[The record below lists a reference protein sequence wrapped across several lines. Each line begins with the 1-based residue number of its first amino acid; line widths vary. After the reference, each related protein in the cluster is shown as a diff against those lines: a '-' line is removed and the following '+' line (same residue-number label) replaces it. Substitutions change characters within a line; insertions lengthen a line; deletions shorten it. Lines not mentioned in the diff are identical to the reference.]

1 MYNLAA
7 KYIEKKITTPPNLG
21 IILGSGLSEIAD
33 FVNNPIIIEY
43 KNIPNF
49 PISTVKGHKGRF
61 VVGNL
66 ANREVIIMQG
76 RFHYYE
82 GYNPAQIALPVR
94 VMAQLGVKTLII
106 TNAAGGINP
115 KFKPGDLMIIRD
127 HINISGINPLRGE
140 NDDSL
145 GPRFP
150 DMTNAYTP
158 ELRKKMH
165 SIASKLSIPIHEGVY
180 SLMLGPS
187 YETPAE
193 IKMLSLMG
201 ADAVG
206 MSTVPEVIAAVHC
219 GINVVGISCIT
230 NMAAGILDKPL
241 SHEEVICTADMTKDL
256 LRNLIMNFIEQL

>member
-82 GYNPAQIALPVR
+82 GYNPAQIALPV
-94 VMAQLGVKTLII
+94 
-106 TNAAGGINP
+106 
-115 KFKPGDLMIIRD
+115 
-127 HINISGINPLRGE
+127 
-140 NDDSL
+140 
-145 GPRFP
+145 
-150 DMTNAYTP
+150 
-158 ELRKKMH
+158 
-165 SIASKLSIPIHEGVY
+165 
-180 SLMLGPS
+180 
-187 YETPAE
+187 
-193 IKMLSLMG
+193 
-201 ADAVG
+201 
-206 MSTVPEVIAAVHC
+206 
-219 GINVVGISCIT
+219 
-230 NMAAGILDKPL
+230 
-241 SHEEVICTADMTKDL
+241 
-256 LRNLIMNFIEQL
+256 